1 MCIRDRA
8 VKQVSVWLMN
18 YITFSS
24 CGFVYFLREI
34 PIVLMAVAVLWNCWC
49 QVVLQKSA
57 GKCLNCLERNAS
69 LRLPVCHHKVLC
81 EVCYMNTNECP
92 TCQAAITIQ
101 QWHWMMMHEG
111 RSQCM
116 GVWVYGRRVWIYSS
130 CWVGRRS
137 ASQCCCVS
145 FWLAYSVMVHAQ
157 PSLVRISAPALVML
171 ISVSQAAV
179 FVNQQV
185 SAGSHHLLLSD
196 LML

>member
-1 MCIRDRA
+1 MPAYPGYPGKEA

-24 CGFVYFLREI
+24 CGFVYFLRKI

-111 RSQCM
+111 RSQSM
-116 GVWVYGRRVWIYSS
+116 RVWVYGRRVWIYSS

-157 PSLVRISAPALVML
+157 LSLHIWHLRSGTRDVNTYQSGCRVCEPAGLCW
-171 ISVSQAAV
+171 
-179 FVNQQV
+179 
-185 SAGSHHLLLSD
+185 
-196 LML
+196 